1 MVVTY
6 AQVASHP
13 MLHRARTENR
23 KTLVILDEIH
33 HAGDAMS
40 WGSAVREAFE
50 PAAHRLALTGTP
62 FRSDVNAIPFVRY
75 EPDGDGLPRSS
86 SDHSYGYADALQGR
100 GRASG
105 ALPRLLR

>member
-1 MVVTY
+1 
-6 AQVASHP
+6 

-23 KTLVILDEIH
+23 KTLVVLDEIH

-62 FRSDVNAIPFVRY
+62 VPLGHQRDPVR
-75 EPDGDGLPRSS
+75 PL
-86 SDHSYGYADALQGR
+86 
-100 GRASG
+100 
-105 ALPRLLR
+105 